1 MIRIRY
7 KDFSSGTHPLTGF
20 HGSAEPY
27 PHGVTV
33 YLLPG
38 LTRWQRKAVLRR
50 LRMEGSRGYGPAL
63 PMPQLAF
70 ALGVDRM
77 RTALRI
83 TAGVVRLHPS
93 RTLLPGAAALVLM
106 AFFVLAS
113 AGGRI
118 QLAPRAGLDGVVSGG
133 GNAEAAAVPPHD
145 QLGFTPAPFG
155 PVVGSGGTAD
165 AAGLPAGRR
174 GVRPAGLGRVA
185 AAGQGGPGLGSG
197 RAAPTAGARRLPGLH
212 VEQACFGA
220 MPGVGAARAVQLA
233 CKSTRPS

>member
-7 KDFSSGTHPLTGF
+7 KDFSCGTHPLTGF
-20 HGSAEPY
+20 HGSAEPS

-50 LRMEGSRGYGPAL
+50 LRMEASRGYGPAL
-63 PMPQLAF
+63 PVPQLAF
-70 ALGVDRM
+70 ALGVDRV

-93 RTLLPGAAALVLM
+93 RTLLPGAAAMVLM
-106 AFFVLAS
+106 ALFVLAS

-118 QLAPRAGLDGVVSGG
+118 QLAPRAGLDGEVSGG
-133 GNAEAAAVPPHD
+133 GNAVVAAIPPLE
-145 QLGFTPAPFG
+145 QLSLTPAPFG
-155 PVVGSGGTAD
+155 PVVSSGSAF
-165 AAGLPAGRR
+165 AAGLPAGRP
-174 GVRPAGLGRVA
+174 GVKPAGPGQVA
-185 AAGQGGPGLGSG
+185 VAGQGGPGPGSG
-197 RAAPTAGARRLPGLH
+197 PGAPTAGARRLPGLR

-220 MPGVGAARAVQLA
+220 MPGVGGAQAVRLA
-233 CKSTRPS
+233 CKSTMPS